1 VGVAKA
7 LVSIASLSVVLTRTQ
22 SLVAVIALTERFYDP
37 TEGIV
42 RLDGHDL
49 KTLNVKW
56 LRRQI
61 GLVSQEPT
69 LFGVSIRQ
77 NIEHGLIG
85 SRFENVSDAEKFELV
100 KQAAVQA
107 NAHDFI
113 MNLPAGY
120 DTDVGERGFLISGG
134 QKQRVA
140 IARSIVSD
148 PKILLLDEAT
158 SALDTQSEGIVQEAL
173 ERASVGRTTIV
184 IAHRLSTIKVSR
196 YTAFLTCT
204 DRFPQN
210 ADNIVVV
217 GSGEILEQ
225 GTHNQLLA
233 NPDSAYAQLVKAQ
246 ELTAQ
251 KEKATSF
258 DDDDSLEGQEATN
271 GKTITGGDSTSGSDL
286 KREETRLSGKNGEL
300 PAGLERKNTQRSI
313 ASEVLASRAA
323 EEGQQD
329 EKEKLYSFFYLA
341 KRCYKINR
349 EYKMFYAGG
358 LLAAIGSGMVYPA
371 IAILFGY
378 VWRSTIWILA
388 HSFFQLF
395 NSRLLRHRP
404 RSCGKPFG

>member
-1 VGVAKA
+1 MAMLAPEMEAIGKARGGAAKLYETIDRVPSIDTGSEEGDRLETVEGRITFENVHFVYPARRDVPILKGLNLEFLPGQTVA
-7 LVSIASLSVVLTRTQ
+7 LVGASGSGKSTGEHRFSSIELVLR
-22 SLVAVIALTERFYDP
+22 SCSVIALTERFYDP

-56 LRRQI
+56 LRQQI

-184 IAHRLSTIKVSR
+184 IAHRLSTIKVSCFV
-196 YTAFLTCT
+196 AFEAFA
-204 DRFPQN
+204 DGFPR
-210 ADNIVVV
+210 
-217 GSGEILEQ
+217 
-225 GTHNQLLA
+225 TR
-233 NPDSAYAQLVKAQ
+233 
-246 ELTAQ
+246 
-251 KEKATSF
+251 
-258 DDDDSLEGQEATN
+258 
-271 GKTITGGDSTSGSDL
+271 TIS
-286 KREETRLSGKNGEL
+286 
-300 PAGLERKNTQRSI
+300 
-313 ASEVLASRAA
+313 
-323 EEGQQD
+323 
-329 EKEKLYSFFYLA
+329 
-341 KRCYKINR
+341 
-349 EYKMFYAGG
+349 
-358 LLAAIGSGMVYPA
+358 
-371 IAILFGY
+371 
-378 VWRSTIWILA
+378 
-388 HSFFQLF
+388 
-395 NSRLLRHRP
+395 
-404 RSCGKPFG
+404 